1 MSNKESRDQR
11 VEQDENVKTD
21 PISEKIS
28 DEYEEEC
35 TSEVED
41 GDEDDELYDSEEED
55 VVYMNLDDQEDEST
69 EKSRRKKRKK
79 KTTGKKKGLIITAA
93 VVGGLAGAYIGVS
106 VFFMSH
112 FYFNTEINGHNFSAK
127 TVEDVE
133 EYMKSQVKGYVLT
146 VKEKENK
153 SDTIEGSQIS
163 LAYVENDDIE
173 NALKKQN
180 AFLWPSAFFVKNSTK
195 VTVEVSYDKDA
206 LEKEIEHLQSVE
218 AEQIPPT
225 NAYPKFDGTQY
236 VVEPEVTGTAVDMD
250 VLHEKIAQY
259 IQEFR
264 SELDM
269 EEEGCY
275 ALPEY
280 TKDSKEVQAACDK
293 MNQYIKACITY
304 PMDENVVVDKEL
316 ISTWLGVDETM
327 NVVFNENGVKEW
339 MTAFGD
345 KYDTLGGTRTIT
357 SPWGKAAE
365 VSGGDYGWS
374 IDEETEL
381 TALINSIKNGE
392 VVTKEPAYYIGG
404 TAASH
409 GPQDWGNTYAEVDL
423 SAQHMWY
430 IQDGVVVLETDVVTG
445 EPIPEKETPTGVYA
459 LKETTMHEVLV
470 GEIVPETGEPEY
482 RTPVDYWMRITWSG
496 VGFHDATWQ
505 STFGGTLNQIPGVGS
520 HGCINMP
527 YDQAAALYN
536 LISTGTPVIIHY

>member
-21 PISEKIS
+21 PISEKIL

-93 VVGGLAGAYIGVS
+93 VVGGLAAAYIGVS

-146 VKEKENK
+146 VKEKEDK
-153 SDTIEGSQIS
+153 SDTVEGSQIS

-259 IQEFR
+259 IREFR

-293 MNQYIKACITY
+293 MNQYIKASITY

-430 IQDGVVVLETDVVTG
+430 IQDGAVVLETDVVTG